1 MRNLTYYAIQQVKAS
16 ILRGE
21 DVDPLREDEHI
32 SLCLISP
39 SIAGVRIIKRW
50 LLMKSRC
57 LHLNSIALF
66 NAAEKRSEII
76 NRHCTGS
83 ANVPVPADYAQEAR

>member
-1 MRNLTYYAIQQVKAS
+1 MKEATKKKMRNLTYYAIQQVKAS

-39 SIAGVRIIKRW
+39 SIAGVRIIK
-50 LLMKSRC
+50 
-57 LHLNSIALF
+57 
-66 NAAEKRSEII
+66 NA
-76 NRHCTGS
+76 G
-83 ANVPVPADYAQEAR
+83 Y

>member
-32 SLCLISP
+32 SL
-39 SIAGVRIIKRW
+39 
-50 LLMKSRC
+50 LLNITVDSWRKDYKKTLAINEITMP
-57 LHLNSIALF
+57 A
-66 NAAEKRSEII
+66 SE
-76 NRHCTGS
+76 
-83 ANVPVPADYAQEAR
+83 

>member
-1 MRNLTYYAIQQVKAS
+1 
-16 ILRGE
+16 
-21 DVDPLREDEHI
+21 
-32 SLCLISP
+32 
-39 SIAGVRIIKRW
+39 KRW